1 MTSKKKRLLEKL
13 INIFLNIL
21 IFIFGVFLLISIY
34 NNIQINIL
42 GNDYSSF
49 FGYSMFEV
57 QTGSMKNAINPG
69 DMILVKSNSEI
80 QLNDI
85 ITFKQGEDF
94 VTHRVIEVYSET
106 YVTKGDANNTKDEPI
121 TKNQVVG
128 KVVKIFPGFGIIR
141 RILFNPFVLV
151 ALIIT
156 LYLISTMFRRGKN
169 MKIKEFLLK
178 VINKIKEKLETSE
191 VVHKEEKE
199 IPVHETKPEPIIL
212 KNQFSEDVAVKEVQ
226 VTEPKKEE
234 ESLLAKDAKEIL
246 ENSSPEDLDKTI
258 FFRMVSV
265 DKSDVDSDFQTVS
278 TEEQIEEEEEEPAP
292 PKASKK
298 NIQPDEDIE
307 QEAKMKLELLNKKR
321 KKCKNIIEKIMLLKT
336 DELEEIIKELNLRQ
350 EYKPNE
356 PSIKEYFL
364 KIYIDGKYYNFCG
377 NVNVA
382 YDNRNM
388 ISKIEE
394 LMEQTGEYLKKN
406 YKGKDA
412 KFAEKVDKFTK
423 IFSLL
428 PFIEKNATS
437 ELRTKREAYK
447 KKIYQI
453 FKKEYLSEAEAT
465 KVAAEIIKIQK
476 TYTSARKYLLEKLN
490 TNTFKIKYIKVKDE
504 KMNGVDLDH
513 NINFSKV
520 YSDYIVDKT
529 YQEGIV
535 AEDKVF
541 VLANMLLI
549 EIANDMLESD
559 FSKKYLLYI
568 PESLYEKE
576 NKRNQ
581 LFDLLN
587 DEYVKYSLRIL
598 VKYNEIDG
606 NKTIIKNLMKEGF
619 QFILSIDHHEVVK
632 EKDIKFIYLMDKIII
647 NEKKESSKVLKALP
661 KDLKENCLFDDIAT
675 KIAKKGEE

>member
-1 MTSKKKRLLEKL
+1 
-13 INIFLNIL
+13 
-21 IFIFGVFLLISIY
+21 
-34 NNIQINIL
+34 
-42 GNDYSSF
+42 
-49 FGYSMFEV
+49 
-57 QTGSMKNAINPG
+57 
-69 DMILVKSNSEI
+69 
-80 QLNDI
+80 
-85 ITFKQGEDF
+85 
-94 VTHRVIEVYSET
+94 
-106 YVTKGDANNTKDEPI
+106 
-121 TKNQVVG
+121 
-128 KVVKIFPGFGIIR
+128 
-141 RILFNPFVLV
+141 
-151 ALIIT
+151 
-156 LYLISTMFRRGKN
+156 
-169 MKIKEFLLK
+169 
-178 VINKIKEKLETSE
+178 
-191 VVHKEEKE
+191 
-199 IPVHETKPEPIIL
+199 
-212 KNQFSEDVAVKEVQ
+212 
-226 VTEPKKEE
+226 
-234 ESLLAKDAKEIL
+234 
-246 ENSSPEDLDKTI
+246 
-258 FFRMVSV
+258 
-265 DKSDVDSDFQTVS
+265 
-278 TEEQIEEEEEEPAP
+278 
-292 PKASKK
+292 
-298 NIQPDEDIE
+298 
-307 QEAKMKLELLNKKR
+307 
-321 KKCKNIIEKIMLLKT
+321 
-336 DELEEIIKELNLRQ
+336 
-350 EYKPNE
+350 
-356 PSIKEYFL
+356 
-364 KIYIDGKYYNFCG
+364 
-377 NVNVA
+377 
-382 YDNRNM
+382 M

-504 KMNGVDLDH
+504 KMYGVDLDH

>member
-1 MTSKKKRLLEKL
+1 
-13 INIFLNIL
+13 
-21 IFIFGVFLLISIY
+21 
-34 NNIQINIL
+34 
-42 GNDYSSF
+42 
-49 FGYSMFEV
+49 MFEV
-57 QTGSMKNAINPG
+57 QTGSMKDAINPG
-69 DMILVKSNSEI
+69 DMIVVKNEPDI
-80 QLNDI
+80 KLNDI
-85 ITFKQGEDF
+85 ITYKEGNEFI
-94 VTHRVIEVYSET
+94 THRVIEVYNET
-106 YVTKGDANNTKDEPI
+106 YVTQGDANNTKDKPI
-121 TKNQVVG
+121 TKSQVVG
-128 KVVKIFPGFGIIR
+128 KVVKILPGFGIIR
-141 RILFNPFVLV
+141 RILFNPFVLI

-156 LYLISTMFRRGKN
+156 LYLISSMFRRGKN
-169 MKIKEFLLK
+169 MKVKEFLLK
-178 VINKIKEKLETSE
+178 MINKIKEKLESSE
-191 VVHKEEKE
+191 EGNKKEQKA
-199 IPVHETKPEPIIL
+199 TLTQTDKEPIIL
-212 KNQFSEDVAVKEVQ
+212 KNEVVEDISIKEVQ
-226 VTEPKKEE
+226 NREPEIEE
-234 ESLLAKDAKEIL
+234 EPLLAKDAKEIL

-265 DKSDVDSDFQTVS
+265 DKKDLESDFKS
-278 TEEQIEEEEEEPAP
+278 DINDEQPEEEEEEIKPT
-292 PKASKK
+292 KTVKK
-298 NIQPDEDIE
+298 EIDTDENLE
-307 QEAKMKLELLNKKR
+307 EEAKTKLEMLNKKR

-336 DELEEIIKELNLRQ
+336 DELEEIIKELNLHQ
-350 EYKPNE
+350 EYKTNE

-406 YKGKDA
+406 YKGKDT

-428 PFIEKNATS
+428 PFLEKNASS
-437 ELRTKREAYK
+437 ELRTKRETFK
-447 KKIYQI
+447 KKIYQS
-453 FKKEYLSEAEAT
+453 FKKEYMSEAEAT
-465 KVAAEIIKIQK
+465 KVAEEIVKTQK
-476 TYTSARKYLLEKLN
+476 TYINARKYLLEKLD
-490 TNTFKIKYIKVKDE
+490 TNTFKIKYTKVKEE
-504 KMNGVDLDH
+504 KMYGVDLDH
-513 NINFSKV
+513 NINFSKI

-576 NKRNQ
+576 VKLNQ

-587 DEYVKYSLRIL
+587 DEYVKYAVRIL
-598 VKYNEIDG
+598 VKYDEIDG

-619 QFILSIDHHEVVK
+619 QFVLSVDNHEIIK
-632 EKDIKFIYLMDKIII
+632 EKDVKFIYLMDKIII
-647 NEKKESSKVLKALP
+647 NEKKETSKILKTLP
-661 KDLKENCLFDDIAT
+661 KDLKDNCLFDDIAT

>member
-1 MTSKKKRLLEKL
+1 MTSKKKQILEKL

-57 QTGSMKNAINPG
+57 QTGSMKKAINPG
-69 DMILVKSNSEI
+69 DMIVVKSEPDI
-80 QLNDI
+80 KLNDI
-85 ITFKQGEDF
+85 ITYKEGSEFI
-94 VTHRVIEVYSET
+94 THRVIEVYNET
-106 YVTKGDANNTKDEPI
+106 YVTQGDANNTKDKPI

-128 KVVKIFPGFGIIR
+128 KVIKVLPKFGIIR
-141 RILFNPFVLV
+141 RILFNPFVLI

-156 LYLISTMFRRGKN
+156 LYLISSMFGRGKN

-178 VINKIKEKLETSE
+178 IINKLKEKLESSE
-191 VVHKEEKE
+191 EEKKSFSIE
-199 IPVHETKPEPIIL
+199 SNKKPIIL
-212 KNQFSEDVAVKEVQ
+212 KNEVIEDISIKEVQ
-226 VTEPKKEE
+226 NIEPEREE
-234 ESLLAKDAKEIL
+234 ETLLAKDAKEIL
-246 ENSSPEDLDKTI
+246 EKSSQEDLDKTI

-265 DKSDVDSDFQTVS
+265 DKKDLESDFKPDVS
-278 TEEQIEEEEEEPAP
+278 EEIEEEEPKKSIKPAKKEIDTNEKLEEVAR
-292 PKASKK
+292 A
-298 NIQPDEDIE
+298 
-307 QEAKMKLELLNKKR
+307 KLELLNKKR

-336 DELEEIIKELNLRQ
+336 DELEEIIKELNFHR
-350 EYKPNE
+350 EYKTNE

-377 NVNVA
+377 NVNVS
-382 YDNRNM
+382 YDTRNM
-388 ISKIEE
+388 VSKIEK

-406 YKGKDA
+406 YKGKDS
-412 KFAEKVDKFTK
+412 KFAEKVDKFIK

-428 PFIEKNATS
+428 PFLEKNAS
-437 ELRTKREAYK
+437 SDVKTKRETFK
-447 KKIYQI
+447 KKIYQTL
-453 FKKEYLSEAEAT
+453 KKEYISEVEAT
-465 KVAAEIIKIQK
+465 KVAEEIIKTQK
-476 TYTSARKYLLEKLN
+476 IYINARKYLLEKLD
-490 TNTFKIKYIKVKDE
+490 TNTFKIKYTKIKEE
-504 KMNGVDLDH
+504 KMYGVDLDH
-513 NINFSKV
+513 NINFSKI
-520 YSDYIVDKT
+520 YSNYIVDKT

-549 EIANDMLESD
+549 EIAKDMLESD

-576 NKRNQ
+576 VKLNQ

-587 DEYVKYSLRIL
+587 DEYAKYAIRVL
-598 VKYNEIDG
+598 VKYDEIDG
-606 NKTIIKNLMKEGF
+606 NKTIIKNLIKEGF
-619 QFILSIDHHEVVK
+619 QFILSIDNHDILK
-632 EKDIKFIYLMDKIII
+632 EKDMKFIYIMDKIIL
-647 NEKKESSKVLKALP
+647 NEKKETSKILKTLP
-661 KDLKENCLFDDIAT
+661 KDLKEKCLFDDIAI

>member
-1 MTSKKKRLLEKL
+1 MTSKKNRLLEKL

-57 QTGSMKNAINPG
+57 QTGSMKKAINPG
-69 DMILVKSNSEI
+69 DMIVVKSEPDI
-80 QLNDI
+80 KLNDI
-85 ITFKQGEDF
+85 ITYKEGSEFI
-94 VTHRVIEVYSET
+94 THRVIEVYNET
-106 YVTKGDANNTKDEPI
+106 YVTQGDANNTKDKPI

-128 KVVKIFPGFGIIR
+128 KVIKVLPKFGIIR
-141 RILFNPFVLV
+141 RILFNPFVLI

-156 LYLISTMFRRGKN
+156 LYLISSMFGRGKN

-178 VINKIKEKLETSE
+178 IINKLKEKLESSE
-191 VVHKEEKE
+191 EEKKSFSIE
-199 IPVHETKPEPIIL
+199 SNKKPIIL
-212 KNQFSEDVAVKEVQ
+212 KNEVIEDISIKEVQ
-226 VTEPKKEE
+226 NIEPEREE
-234 ESLLAKDAKEIL
+234 ETLLAKDAKEIL
-246 ENSSPEDLDKTI
+246 EKSSQEDLDKTI

-265 DKSDVDSDFQTVS
+265 DKKDLESDFKPDVS
-278 TEEQIEEEEEEPAP
+278 EEIEEEEPKKSIKPAKKEIDTNEKLEEVAR
-292 PKASKK
+292 A
-298 NIQPDEDIE
+298 
-307 QEAKMKLELLNKKR
+307 KLELLNKKR

-336 DELEEIIKELNLRQ
+336 DELEEIIKELNFHR
-350 EYKPNE
+350 EYKTNE

-377 NVNVA
+377 NVNVS
-382 YDNRNM
+382 YDTRNM
-388 ISKIEE
+388 VSKIEK

-406 YKGKDA
+406 YKGKDS
-412 KFAEKVDKFTK
+412 KFAEKVDKFIK

-428 PFIEKNATS
+428 PFLEKNAS
-437 ELRTKREAYK
+437 SDVKTKRETFK
-447 KKIYQI
+447 KKIYQTL
-453 FKKEYLSEAEAT
+453 KKEYISEVEAT
-465 KVAAEIIKIQK
+465 KVAEEIIKTQK
-476 TYTSARKYLLEKLN
+476 IYINARKYLLEKLD
-490 TNTFKIKYIKVKDE
+490 TNTFKIKYTKIKEE
-504 KMNGVDLDH
+504 KMYGVDLDH
-513 NINFSKV
+513 NINFSKI
-520 YSDYIVDKT
+520 YSNYIVDKT

-549 EIANDMLESD
+549 EIAKDMLESD

-576 NKRNQ
+576 VKLNQ

-587 DEYVKYSLRIL
+587 DEYAKYAIRVL
-598 VKYNEIDG
+598 VKYDEIDG
-606 NKTIIKNLMKEGF
+606 NKTIIKNLIKEGF
-619 QFILSIDHHEVVK
+619 QFILSIDNHDILK
-632 EKDIKFIYLMDKIII
+632 EKDMKFIYIMDKIIL
-647 NEKKESSKVLKALP
+647 NEKKETSKILKTLP
-661 KDLKENCLFDDIAT
+661 KDLKEKCLFDDIAI